1 MQAGSHLLT
10 NLALAVVAEN
20 LVPIAGSP
28 LHWSELTQVMMQP
41 GSTLAPSAM
50 IAKGAYYTCVVA
62 AASLPDIDQRLC
74 LFPHR
79 TFTHSLVGIMC
90 LLSALL
96 GLRTLVFAVLT
107 TQHIVMSPEEQLFSR
122 VVMFTLPLACCF
134 HVLGDLIT
142 IRGVALFWPK
152 AMYVR
157 LVPKRWCIKN
167 QHWSEYLIVVFL
179 FAFVALGIALNILG
193 I

>member
-10 NLALAVVAEN
+10 NLALAVVVEN
-20 LVPIAGSP
+20 LVPIAGSS

-62 AASLPDIDQRLC
+62 AASLPDLDQRLR

-79 TFTHSLVGIMC
+79 TFTHSLVGIIC
-90 LLSALL
+90 LASTLL
-96 GLRTLVFAVLT
+96 GLRALIFAVLAM
-107 TQHIVMSPEEQLFSR
+107 QHIAMLPEEQRFSQ
-122 VVMFTLPLACCF
+122 VVLIALPLACCF
-134 HVLGDLIT
+134 HILGDLIT

-152 AMYVR
+152 AMDVR
-157 LVPKRWCIKN
+157 LVPKKWSIKN
-167 QHWSEYLIVVFL
+167 QSWSEYLVVAFL
-179 FAFVALGIALNILG
+179 FAAVGLGIAFNILG
-193 I
+193 V